1 MMNQHKMYRCIR
13 MMEFLQEKPRNMHT
27 ISRYLNVNNRTVY
40 RYIKLYEALG
50 YIVIKDK
57 FDKIKLIKSYANND

>member
-1 MMNQHKMYRCIR
+1 

-57 FDKIKLIKSYANND
+57 FDKIKLIKSYANNN

>member
-1 MMNQHKMYRCIR
+1 
-13 MMEFLQEKPRNMHT
+13 MHT
-27 ISRYLNVNNRTVY
+27 MARYLDVNIRTVY

-57 FDKIKLIKSYANND
+57 FDKIKILKTYEPKE